1 MRGIECIFKL
11 KYFFFACLW
20 QIYQEQSDHKLRST
34 SLYTHRERK
43 KEREGGREGR
53 KERRRW
59 KKGGSGREGVWVNR
73 SIPLQRL
80 THPQASGKAG
90 DWETDASICG
100 PKAMWKQKSFL
111 LKGLWS
117 FSLSLIVLWHG
128 GEFAFLKVFWFNIDH
143 TYTFRV
149 TSRLMLH
156 QTSVHQSFL
165 GVS

>member
-11 KYFFFACLW
+11 KYFFCLFMTDLSGTIW
-20 QIYQEQSDHKLRST
+20 SQVKEHLFIH
-34 SLYTHRERK
+34 THTDRK

-59 KKGGSGREGVWVNR
+59 KKGGSGREGVWVNW
-73 SIPLQRL
+73 SIALQHL
-80 THPQASGKAG
+80 AHPQASGKAG

-100 PKAMWKQKSFL
+100 PKAMWKQRSFL

-128 GEFAFLKVFWFNIDH
+128 GEFAFLNVFWFNIDH

-149 TSRLMLH
+149 TSRLMLD